1 MAFRSFTLNH
11 HIAGFQM
18 RTHVVLALALCTLG
32 LRAQLLAPF
41 TASDGIST
49 VIRTATQAGITNAVT
64 DAIYTSGDT
73 SLLSNL
79 GGAIGSA
86 VTLSF
91 DFQRGTNTLWLY
103 SMRGKTNT
111 GRDTT
116 LIYAVIKLVALYQAF
131 PLFGIP
137 GLDMLGQLSGEQ
149 ALPATFMNSNIM
161 VRKLA
166 SDSTFLAYRQRYPR
180 SILHGASLASVR
192 TSPTSQPSPLWSVLI
207 AEGSLFQPAS
217 PLLTCFVPADDTS
230 GTARCITV
238 PFSNT
243 EQLTQPTHLELYP
256 NPASDLVAV
265 RLPYEALR
273 NNAEL
278 AIYTCDGRC
287 VLEYHLTNP
296 AAGQAIAVPVSSL
309 AQGFYM
315 LVYRTANAVLRTPL
329 AIVR

>member
-1 MAFRSFTLNH
+1 
-11 HIAGFQM
+11 
-18 RTHVVLALALCTLG
+18 
-32 LRAQLLAPF
+32 
-41 TASDGIST
+41 
-49 VIRTATQAGITNAVT
+49 
-64 DAIYTSGDT
+64 
-73 SLLSNL
+73 
-79 GGAIGSA
+79 
-86 VTLSF
+86 
-91 DFQRGTNTLWLY
+91 
-103 SMRGKTNT
+103 
-111 GRDTT
+111 
-116 LIYAVIKLVALYQAF
+116 
-131 PLFGIP
+131 
-137 GLDMLGQLSGEQ
+137 
-149 ALPATFMNSNIM
+149 M

-273 NNAEL
+273 NNAVL